1 MPLSAAIPILVL
13 LVAVRHGGATMKR
26 SATSNQLSIGMEATK
41 EEQDFVEAQLAR
53 HNQEATGGRFSYPGQ
68 GESGLAFDLVVR
80 DQGGRV
86 AGGVSVSS
94 VLGVMWLEVL
104 YVADE
109 FRRRGAASWL
119 VLEAERLAHEKGCI
133 GAGTWTFNWQ
143 GPEFYP
149 TIGYELRGIYTGYP
163 FGVTEHVLAK
173 RLPDGTSAAKT
184 ADRIARLRHEGFTL
198 LTAPSEDDMRVV
210 GRGFHQFCTR
220 NAGEEMDTPGI
231 GVRLAL
237 KDPAGH
243 VVGGLGAFTTIRN
256 MVLETIWIDE
266 RFRGRG
272 HGRRLLLEAE
282 RIAKEAGCSAVSTH
296 CLSFQSPEFFHKLGY
311 ATYGVVDVAVDGHTE
326 DLLIKRL

>member
-1 MPLSAAIPILVL
+1 
-13 LVAVRHGGATMKR
+13 MKR
-26 SATSNQLSIGMEATK
+26 SASPNQLLICIEATK
-41 EEQDFVEAQLAR
+41 EEKDFVEAQLAR
-53 HNQEATGGRFSYPGQ
+53 YNQEATGGRFNYPGKDDP
-68 GESGLAFDLVVR
+68 GLAFDLVVKGR
-80 DQGGRV
+80 DGLV

-109 FRRRGAASWL
+109 FRRRGLASWL
-119 VLEAERLAHEKGCI
+119 VLEAERIAHEIGCV

-149 TIGYELRGIYTGYP
+149 TIGYELRGVYTGYP

-173 RLPDGTSAAKT
+173 RLPDRESVART
-184 ADRIARLRHEGFTL
+184 ADRIARLCREGFTL
-198 LTAPSEDDMRVV
+198 LTAPSQDDVRVV
-210 GRGFHQFCTR
+210 GRGFHQFCMR

-231 GVRLAL
+231 AVRLVL
-237 KDPAGH
+237 KDQVGQ
-243 VVGGLGAFTTIRN
+243 VVGGLDAFTTIRN
-256 MVLETIWIDE
+256 MVLEAVWIDE

-282 RIAKEAGCSAVSTH
+282 RIAKEAGCSAVSAH
-296 CLSFQSPEFFHKLGY
+296 CLSFQSPGFFHRLGY
-311 ATYGVVDVAVDGHTE
+311 TTYGVVDVAVDGHTE